1 MARQMSSVV
10 FGIVVVVDFQ
20 SVFHLEM
27 HQNNIFFYFFKF
39 IFDINTSK
47 QSKNNQKNS
56 FEAKKIH
63 FFFKSMMSLQK

>member
-27 HQNNIFFYFFKF
+27 HQNNIFFIFLNSFLTSTHQNNPKTTKKIHLKQKKF
-39 IFDINTSK
+39 IFFSK
-47 QSKNNQKNS
+47 
-56 FEAKKIH
+56 A
-63 FFFKSMMSLQK
+63 